1 MATILNVQMS
11 ERRRELMLTVLN
23 ERPSSKVLLTHLFHL
38 DRITRCD
45 ELLHWLI
52 KARLTGQTLIDHII
66 AGRVTPLELARF
78 VIKRLNRDLVE
89 RPIIGGR
96 DYIL

>member
-1 MATILNVQMS
+1 MD

-23 ERPSSKVLLTHLFHL
+23 ERPSSKLLQVHLYHL

-45 ELLHWLI
+45 ELLLWLI
-52 KARLTGQTLIDHII
+52 KARMTGQTLIDHII

-78 VIKRLNRDLVE
+78 ILKRVNRDLVE
-89 RPIIGGR
+89 QPIIGGK